1 MTKNRITALQKSS
14 FVKIQKEGKVY
25 RIIHNV
31 SGKQFVVDQKAIDVI
46 NLFDTPT
53 TLEECNFDSLVENSI
68 IFLVNN
74 GVLVPTSNKKAAL
87 ERRQLVSQK
96 LFGVKEYK
104 PKQKDKNVVFL
115 GVPFG
120 SGNPV
125 SRDTCKFPDYL
136 RAFLDR
142 KLKFNRRRKINPKIL
157 GSDIA
162 MDNLNALIRENAL
175 SDAGNV
181 YVHGFETRRDIYQKI
196 STIANEII
204 KNGHIP
210 FTIGGDHSI
219 SYPLIRSL
227 AINHDSF
234 NVLHFDAHTDVYSSA
249 FDEIL
254 ELNGLHHHGNFVSH
268 CVKLPQLK
276 KYYQFGIRGLA
287 NAFTENMPDK
297 VKSFWTQ
304 DVKAIIAGEKHI
316 RLPKNEKYYITF
328 DIDVLDP
335 LIAPGTGTPEP
346 NGLWFDDI
354 INLFKK
360 LNLSNKNIIGVDFV
374 EVNPD
379 RDNNNS
385 TTLMAAQIILNL
397 LNFIKF

>member
-31 SGKQFVVDQKAIDVI
+31 SGKQFVVDKKAIDVI
-46 NLFDTPT
+46 NLFEKPT
-53 TLEECNFDSLVENSI
+53 TLEECNFDQLVENSI
-68 IFLVNN
+68 IYLVNN
-74 GVLVPTSNKKAAL
+74 GVLVPTTNKKAAL
-87 ERRQLVSQK
+87 NRRQLVAQK

-104 PKQKDKNVVFL
+104 PNQKDKNVVFL

-120 SGNPV
+120 GGNPV
-125 SRDTCKFPDYL
+125 SRDTYKFPDYL

-142 KLKFNRRRKINPKIL
+142 KLKFSRTRKINPKIL
-157 GSDIA
+157 GCDVSMKKLD
-162 MDNLNALIRENAL
+162 ALIQNNAL

-196 STIANEII
+196 SAIANEILER
-204 KNGHIP
+204 GHIP

-219 SYPLIRSL
+219 SYPLIRSVAL
-227 AINHDSF
+227 NHESF
-234 NVLHFDAHTDVYSSA
+234 NVIHFDAHTDVYSSS

-268 CVKLPQLK
+268 CVQLPQLK
-276 KYYQFGIRGLA
+276 KYYQFGIRGFS
-287 NAFTENMPDK
+287 NAFTENIPDK
-297 VKSFWTQ
+297 VKSYWTQ
-304 DVKAIIAGEKHI
+304 DVKAIIAGEKSI
-316 RLPKNEKYYITF
+316 RLPKNEKYYLTF

-360 LNLSNKNIIGVDFV
+360 LNLNNKNIIGIDFV
-374 EVNPD
+374 EVNPT
-379 RDNNNS
+379 RDNNNV
-385 TTLMAAQIILNL
+385 TTLIATQIILNL
-397 LNFIKF
+397 LNCIKL